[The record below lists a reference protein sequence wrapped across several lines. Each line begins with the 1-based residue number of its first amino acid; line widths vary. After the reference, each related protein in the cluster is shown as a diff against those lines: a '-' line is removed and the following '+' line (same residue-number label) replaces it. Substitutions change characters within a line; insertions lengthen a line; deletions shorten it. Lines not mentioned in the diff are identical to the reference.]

1 MEENEDMADEH
12 LFGFKKGKST
22 TDSILLLKMIEEWA
36 KLSGTHLCFIA
47 IDVIKAYDRADQN
60 RAIKKIQTISP
71 AEAHIIR
78 FLWKDAATQIN
89 FEGSQL

>member
-1 MEENEDMADEH
+1 MGQALGNPP
-12 LFGFKKGKST
+12 F
-22 TDSILLLKMIEEWA
+22 
-36 KLSGTHLCFIA
+36 FIA

-60 RAIKKIQTISP
+60 RAIKKILRGP

-78 FLWKDAATQIN
+78 FLWKDAITQIN